1 MDSRTYGDHLLV
13 VVKVNKD
20 NGVFKF
26 NIKKTEIVEEPI
38 LEIKS
43 SNLLFYL
50 IVFGVLFTG
59 CVGAGV
65 FLVLKFWSKREHF
78 KQNDSVRLPNRDYVD
93 SVPKVKDDQV
103 ENIHQ

>member
-65 FLVLKFWSKREHF
+65 FLVLKF
-78 KQNDSVRLPNRDYVD
+78 
-93 SVPKVKDDQV
+93 
-103 ENIHQ
+103 